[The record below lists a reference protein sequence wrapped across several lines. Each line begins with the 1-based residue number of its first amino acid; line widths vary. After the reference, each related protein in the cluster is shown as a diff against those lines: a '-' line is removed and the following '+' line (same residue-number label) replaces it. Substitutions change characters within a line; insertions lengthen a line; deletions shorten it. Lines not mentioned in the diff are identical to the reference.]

1 MPNVNISD
9 ARGRDAVVKGES
21 TRSFRPVRYVGP
33 NGGPAYTRR
42 LLNSTVNHDY
52 DTLLEKFK
60 TPEAIAEAL
69 VSGDPEVDL
78 EHEGMV
84 LWDMQR
90 VYINPDEE
98 LVFHIK
104 QEEVVRTPEGEVRER
119 RPKRELEANVDG
131 EIPLTWT
138 GKTIPKVEAIR
149 KYVFRAKLQIVHIN
163 GLTYDFLYEMAK
175 ELHTQKA
182 LMIVGAGPKGKQPL
196 IFRRRSVPYRAFL
209 EGRIDGESYILLM
222 HLSNMEMMKPKD
234 MASDAVSEGSA
245 AGEQA

>member
-21 TRSFRPVRYVGP
+21 IRSFRSVRYIGP
-33 NGGPAYTRR
+33 TGKPAYTRR
-42 LLNSTVNHDY
+42 MVNATSDNDYGSLLT
-52 DTLLEKFK
+52 EFK
-60 TPEAIAEAL
+60 TPEALAEAL
-69 VSGDPEVDL
+69 LKGDPEVDL
-78 EHEGMV
+78 EREGMF

-90 VYINPDEE
+90 VYISPEEE

-131 EIPLTWT
+131 EVPLTWT
-138 GKTIPKVEAIR
+138 GKTIAKAEAIR

-163 GLTYDFLYEMAK
+163 GLTYDFLFEMAK
-175 ELHTQKA
+175 ELHEQQA
-182 LMIVGAGPKGKQPL
+182 LMILGAGPKGKQPL

-209 EGRIDGESYILLM
+209 EGRVDGDKYILLL
-222 HLSNMEMMKPKD
+222 HLSNMEMIKPKESTKPD
-234 MASDAVSEGSA
+234 EGESS
-245 AGEQA
+245 

>member
-1 MPNVNISD
+1 MPNVNIAD

-21 TRSFRPVRYVGP
+21 TRSFRSVRYLSP
-33 NGGPAYTRR
+33 NGKAAYTRR
-42 LLNSTVNHDY
+42 MVNATSEHDFDSLLAKYKSVEAVADALLNS
-52 DTLLEKFK
+52 
-60 TPEAIAEAL
+60 
-69 VSGDPEVDL
+69 DPELDI
-78 EHEGMV
+78 EREGMF

-90 VYINPDEE
+90 VYINPEEE

-138 GKTIPKVEAIR
+138 GKTIPKLEAIR

-175 ELHTQKA
+175 ELHEQKA
-182 LMIVGAGPKGKQPL
+182 LMIIGAGPKGKQPL

-209 EGRIDGESYILLM
+209 EGRVEGEKYILLL
-222 HLSNMEMMKPKD
+222 HLSNMEMMVPKVMGD
-234 MASDAVSEGSA
+234 EPQAESA
-245 AGEQA
+245 AS